1 MKLAYWL
8 IASSMLLGITRGIMK
23 YKVVSL
29 SIYGGEE
36 VYYFDTKL
44 AAQQKVRELKDPD
57 HFSAFIVKTYE
68 ISLNQTHVEDKRWK
82 SLSCL
87 RKQIHKG

>member
-1 MKLAYWL
+1 
-8 IASSMLLGITRGIMK
+8 MK

-44 AAQQKVRELKDPD
+44 SAQQKVRELKDPD

-68 ISLNQTHVEDKRWK
+68 ISQANN
-82 SLSCL
+82 
-87 RKQIHKG
+87 